1 MPSNK
6 DRLYVALYARGGQ
19 PRMPGGEDKYHWAF
33 ITGPK
38 VITQQSAG
46 RRIHAKER
54 MGQSGSGSHWE
65 YENRSISM
73 LPTAMILVRVVVGK
87 IEDNARL
94 ISIMESVPVRGN
106 QPGWNCVEWLKEALE
121 LLGKDKKALGT
132 SVTDWKTV
140 RDGCMQYVQTKAAQH
155 RFDGQAPGK
164 FDDSKVATY
173 DLLERKEIQ
182 E

>member
-6 DRLYVALYARGGQ
+6 DRL
-19 PRMPGGEDKYHWAF
+19 YHWAF

-73 LPTAMILVRVVVGK
+73 LPTAMILVRIVVGK

-94 ISIMESVPVRGN
+94 TSIMESVPM
-106 QPGWNCVEWLKEALE
+106 
-121 LLGKDKKALGT
+121 LGKDKKALRA

-140 RDGCMQYVQTKAAQH
+140 RDGCMQYVQKKAAQH

-173 DLLERKEIQ
+173 DLLEKKEIQ